1 LFPRS
6 TAVAL
11 LLLLAVAAASLPA
24 AAAPSAAQRF
34 VIVPAESSVIYRVN
48 EVLFN
53 EGNRLNTAVGTTNA
67 VRGEIVVDRA
77 NARASRI
84 GTITVDIST
93 FRTDSPRRDN
103 AIRNRWLESARF
115 PNAEFTPAT
124 ITGLPAAYT
133 DGQELRLQVTGNLKV
148 RNVVR
153 PNTVFQVTL
162 KVAGNTL
169 TATATTEVLMTDFGF
184 DPPSILGILRADN
197 EIRIEFRLTARPPAP

>member
-1 LFPRS
+1 MFPRP

-11 LLLLAVAAASLPA
+11 LLLLAVAAASLPT

-34 VIVPAESSVIYRVN
+34 MIVPAESSVIYRVN

-115 PNAEFTPAT
+115 PNAEFTPVS

-133 DGQELRLQVTGNLKV
+133 DGQELRLQVTGTLKV
-148 RNVVR
+148 RNVAR
-153 PNTVFQVTL
+153 PNTTFETTL
-162 KVAGNTL
+162 KVTGTTL
-169 TATATTEVLMTDFGF
+169 TAVATAQVLMTDFGF